1 MMWAGAGK
9 WLLKAGQHV
18 RCIFKCAVS
27 VFKWE
32 REVSNH
38 SGGSS
43 GSYLP
48 LM

>member
-27 VFKWE
+27 VYKWE
-32 REVSNH
+32 QEVIT
-38 SGGSS
+38 
-43 GSYLP
+43 LVAVVA
-48 LM
+48 LTCL